1 MSWIPKKNP
10 IVFVAEMTV
19 GGFCAH
25 CRSPTMLMM
34 RRKVMTSHCASF
46 VAVSA
51 GDVGVEPR
59 PRNQKQKRTTMPT
72 VTLISSSFCDCGC
85 GCHGYP
91 SLFLDRYLWMPTT
104 TRIGWNRSSFC
115 HCRQRNRN
123 HHRYH
128 ADDETWLAADP
139 SDSAR
144 SPRPSSLDAEL
155 QQQRTHW
162 PSQRHRLPHPLHGH
176 HHGGILQVWTQGQK
190 EVLMLMP
197 MPMPTPE
204 TNPWQQCHWQY
215 LLPPRDRR
223 PPPA

>member
-1 MSWIPKKNP
+1 MTMRWIPKKNP
-10 IVFVAEMTV
+10 IALIAEMTV
-19 GGFCAH
+19 GGSCAH
-25 CRSPTMLMM
+25 CPSPTMRRR
-34 RRKVMTSHCASF
+34 RRKVMTSHCASA
-46 VAVSA
+46 VVVSA
-51 GDVGVEPR
+51 GDAGAE
-59 PRNQKQKRTTMPT
+59 PRNQKQKRPTTT
-72 VTLISSSFCDCGC
+72 IATFSSLSCDCGW
-85 GCHGYP
+85 HEYP
-91 SLFLDRYLWMPTT
+91 SPFLDH
-104 TRIGWNRSSFC
+104 SC
-115 HCRQRNRN
+115 CCRQKSRN

-144 SPRPSSLDAEL
+144 SPRPSFLGVEL
-155 QQQRTHW
+155 QQQQQRTHW

-176 HHGGILQVWTQGQK
+176 HHEDILQVWTQGQK
-190 EVLMLMP
+190 EVLMP